1 VRAPVPPRP
10 AARASVKR
18 AASLV
23 AEKQLLSLVSG
34 QPGGPLTDA
43 EFLEELR
50 TEAQRRG
57 IAPPALVVDDCE
69 DAVVVGGE
77 AQQQTCGAT
86 SRGAALRRP
95 QRQQRPRLRRRVP
108 RARAARA
115 LPAVGEVVDDG
126 DLTRKRA
133 FLSRDEEL
141 ELCAAVKVCM
151 SSTCSVPGQLLG
163 CHRQPGACLFTPGV

>member
-1 VRAPVPPRP
+1 MPQRP
-10 AARASVKR
+10 AARSSVKR

-57 IAPPALVVDDCE
+57 IAPPALVADDCE

-77 AQQQTCGAT
+77 AQQQTCGAIV
-86 SRGAALRRP
+86 RGAALRRP
-95 QRQQRPRLRRRVP
+95 QRQQRRLRRRVP
-108 RARAARA
+108 RTRAARA
-115 LPAVGEVVDDG
+115 LPAAGEVVDDG

-133 FLSRDEEL
+133 FLTRDEEL

-151 SSTCSVPGQLLG
+151 ASACSVPGQLLC